1 MTAFTKH
8 HDPGFTLIELMIAI
22 AILGTLAAIASPM
35 AGTYIDRARIAKAKA
50 EIRMIAG
57 EITSF
62 SVTWDR
68 MPNDLAELGL
78 GGLHDPYGN
87 PYRYQPVILGKNGRP
102 NIGDLRKDRNLVP
115 VNTDYD
121 LYSMGKDGKSQ
132 LPFTAKNSRDDIVRA
147 NNGLFIGLVSAY

>member
-1 MTAFTKH
+1 MTVCTKH
-8 HDPGFTLIELMIAI
+8 HDPGFTLIELMIVIAIIGTLSAI
-22 AILGTLAAIASPM
+22 AAPVIGS
-35 AGTYIDRARIAKAKA
+35 YIDRAKLARAKA

-62 SVTWDR
+62 SVSWDR
-68 MPNDLAELGL
+68 MPNDLTELGL
-78 GGLHDPYGN
+78 GGLRDPYGN
-87 PYRYQPVILGKNGRP
+87 PYRYQPVILKKNGKP

-132 LPFTAKNSRDDIVRA
+132 LPFTAKASHDDIVRA
-147 NNGLFIGLVSAY
+147 NNGLYIGLVSGY